1 MVTTVT
7 VTVWAKKNQNIFVV
21 SKLIHT
27 FATNHWQMTSVEA
40 AGETFEE
47 KQ

>member
-1 MVTTVT
+1 MATTVT

-27 FATNHWQMTSVEA
+27 FAFNHWQMTSAEA
-40 AGETFEE
+40 ASETLEE
-47 KQ
+47 